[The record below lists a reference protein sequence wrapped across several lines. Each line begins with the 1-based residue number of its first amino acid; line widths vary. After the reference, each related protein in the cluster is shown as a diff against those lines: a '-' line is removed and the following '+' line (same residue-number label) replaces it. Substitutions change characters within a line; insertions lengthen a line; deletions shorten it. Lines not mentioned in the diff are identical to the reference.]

1 MLSPQCYMLSP
12 PAFYMLKSSSC
23 ILHSSTTHR
32 NTSEGGGFPAW
43 GNVWFTGRCIQ
54 IIVRCSRH
62 NDETKIQQE
71 KPQQISYS
79 FPAQLGED
87 KDSFN

>member
-1 MLSPQCYMLSP
+1 M
-12 PAFYMLKSSSC
+12 
-23 ILHSSTTHR
+23 TTHR

-71 KPQQISYS
+71 KPQQISS
-79 FPAQLGED
+79 SLPVVKLKVLLLINLLRIMPKLGLICLIH
-87 KDSFN
+87 KVGKIPIN